1 MKEIYEHHQSDTK
14 TNPAIFHLDTVRY
27 GEASAY
33 NWHPNTE
40 LLYFV
45 EGSGVVHMGADSVS
59 ATVGDVVVI
68 NSNLL
73 HNVETEDIAKYYCLI
88 PNREFCEFNGI
99 DTENITF
106 ADKICDGEVERLYRK
121 VVRCYERRDSD
132 LGDALFKNAIMSLM
146 IYIAANYSVR
156 ESGQASKNVRDN
168 EGIRIALGYIRSHI
182 TQKLTID
189 ELCDNAGLSKYYF
202 VREFKRI
209 VGDTPVVYINKLRC
223 ENAAKLLSNGQLS
236 VGDVAEK
243 CGFDSV
249 SYFGKA
255 FKKYMGMSPGAYEKS
270 QR

>member
-27 GEASAY
+27 GETSAY

-45 EGSGVVHMGADSVS
+45 EGSGVVHMGSDSVS

-73 HNVETEDIAKYYCLI
+73 HDVETEDIAKYYCLI

-106 ADKICDGEVERLYRK
+106 CEKIRDDKVRELYQRVVDCFCGREKAYGEAVL
-121 VVRCYERRDSD
+121 
-132 LGDALFKNAIMSLM
+132 KNALMSLM

-249 SYFGKA
+249 SYFGKV